1 MVGFVIVC
9 RAVVLLPRH
18 LNCLV
23 LLLKRLLHFF
33 CVSVN
38 VNTHRVGNPLVFAI
52 YLVFVLHYRVVAV
65 TKCGGEVGGRNEAD
79 FEEAKC
85 WPLD

>member
-1 MVGFVIVC
+1 MGSCGICDSVQGSS
-9 RAVVLLPRH
+9 AASTTLELPGATVETVAA
-18 LNCLV
+18 L
-23 LLLKRLLHFF
+23 F

-65 TKCGGEVGGRNEAD
+65 TKCGGEG
-79 FEEAKC
+79 KK
-85 WPLD
+85 